1 MNSRQISS
9 LTDFSFVELE
19 NWFVKYGFKK
29 FRAKQLWDWLYIRY
43 VADYNQMTNLPKNV
57 RAFLIDNLPILKTNV
72 QKIHLAADKSE
83 KRLIKLT
90 DGDAI
95 ESVWIPMGNHATVCV
110 STQAGCP
117 IGCKFCASGANGFN
131 RNLSVGEIIEQVW
144 MPAAA
149 HSRRGI
155 KNIVFM
161 GTGEPFLNYNNL
173 INAIKILNDHNGL
186 NIGSRRMTVSTVG
199 ILNKII
205 DFARDVPQANLAVS
219 LHATNDE
226 LRKKLIPNCP
236 SKIND
241 LLAALKEY
249 YKITHR
255 KITFEYVLIKDIND
269 SLDFAAE
276 LVELIK
282 KIPSKLNLIE
292 YNKVNFNKFDPPNKK
307 TVDSFLKS
315 LINNGID
322 VTLRRKKGDDI
333 NAACGQLRLR

>member
-43 VADYNQMTNLPKNV
+43 VADYTQMTNLPKDT

-90 DGDAI
+90 DGDVI

-205 DFARDVPQANLAVS
+205 DFYLV
-219 LHATNDE
+219 
-226 LRKKLIPNCP
+226 
-236 SKIND
+236 
-241 LLAALKEY
+241 Y
-249 YKITHR
+249 YHK
-255 KITFEYVLIKDIND
+255 
-269 SLDFAAE
+269 
-276 LVELIK
+276 
-282 KIPSKLNLIE
+282 
-292 YNKVNFNKFDPPNKK
+292 
-307 TVDSFLKS
+307 
-315 LINNGID
+315 
-322 VTLRRKKGDDI
+322 
-333 NAACGQLRLR
+333 